1 MDGRCVLDQDT
12 NAYAILPTS
21 QWRGYRPAQEP
32 PAPQP
37 GTWGDHPCGMRA
49 PMIEADIE
57 QRNGGSM
64 EAVIRQLELDER
76 GSVAAALASLGR
88 GMLAKKV

>member
-1 MDGRCVLDQDT
+1 MRSFLARNGVAMSNRPKR
-12 NAYAILPTS
+12 LP
-21 QWRGYRPAQEP
+21 
-32 PAPQP
+32 PQS
-37 GTWGDHPCGMRA
+37 GTWGDHPCGLRA

-64 EAVIRQLELDER
+64 EAVIRQLELDEP

-88 GMLAKKV
+88 GMLAKKT